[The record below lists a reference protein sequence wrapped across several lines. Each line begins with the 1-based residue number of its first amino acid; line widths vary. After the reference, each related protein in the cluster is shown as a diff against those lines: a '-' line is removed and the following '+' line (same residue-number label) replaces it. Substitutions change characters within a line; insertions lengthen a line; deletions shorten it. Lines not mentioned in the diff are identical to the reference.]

1 MGKLGNIYGK
11 EAVKAFQKAGWLA
24 RGQVESHLVLTK
36 EGIRANLAVPLH
48 PEFASGTLRARIR
61 DSRMKPII
69 WVFLLVAV
77 WAGVADAQEGARPE
91 PVFVIH
97 GPTIV
102 AFFAPVTGQELKN
115 ESDLNEVLSD
125 FQLYYGQ
132 ASEPLRRAGIDFPD
146 ANTLSFRIRIGK
158 KVRRYRMN
166 ETGVGYFFIAPGKAP
181 HIEYGVMTDAGLLDA
196 ARKYFGI
203 AIR

>member
-1 MGKLGNIYGK
+1 M
-11 EAVKAFQKAGWLA
+11 
-24 RGQVESHLVLTK
+24 
-36 EGIRANLAVPLH
+36 
-48 PEFASGTLRARIR
+48 
-61 DSRMKPII
+61 
-69 WVFLLVAV
+69 LVAV
-77 WAGVADAQEGARPE
+77 GAGVGNAQEGANPV

-102 AFFAPVTGQELKN
+102 AFFAPETGPELKN
-115 ESDLNEVLSD
+115 DSDINEALSD

-132 ASEPLRRAGIDFPD
+132 ASAPLRKAGIDFPD
-146 ANTLSFRIRIGK
+146 TNTLSFRICIRK

-166 ETGVGYFFIAPGKAP
+166 KTGVGYFFIAPGKEP
-181 HIEYGVMTDAGLLDA
+181 HIEYGVMTDADLLDA